1 MIFTLDIQTVLIVV
15 LACLLI
21 GVLIG
26 AALTRPRY
34 YSQSTRW
41 EE

>member
-1 MIFTLDIQTVLIVV
+1 MILRLDIQMLLIIV

-34 YSQSTRW
+34 YSRSPRW
-41 EE
+41 

>member
-1 MIFTLDIQTVLIVV
+1 MILRLDIQMLLIIV

-26 AALTRPRY
+26 VALTRPRY
-34 YSQSTRW
+34 YSRSPRW